1 MAQLLVASVSRTLQP
16 LAVALCVATVVN
28 RMPQVAAFADERAP
42 ATMSVEQI
50 RRAVAQAHER
60 IRSLRVEYRA
70 FKRGDGPSGG
80 YLRVVVAAKDRSR
93 YESLGHVVPGQ
104 TEDPG
109 AYVNLYDGACF
120 DTYYVFGHRYET
132 TRLAATPRYTFK
144 VRAHAFFE
152 CLAWWPP
159 GDDSQ
164 PPRLK
169 KRGLFLKE
177 VLADTECRVR
187 PYQECID
194 GRSCHVVEIP
204 GIDVVWIDAE
214 RGALLKR
221 ERFSGGDRPE
231 LIARYYLGSYRD
243 VRGGIW
249 LPYTIH
255 RVLEATSLDTLYEVQ
270 KYEVNSVPDEL
281 FSFTPVPGTLIV
293 DRDTDT
299 FRQVPGGT
307 DYLQELC
314 ARANSISGGAARGTT
329 SVGALALRLLTI
341 AACGAVLAFMGG
353 AILRVRR
360 RSRQ

>member
-1 MAQLLVASVSRTLQP
+1 MLWCRPTSASEACALSIAHSSAAMARRVVICALLLRPRTGHATNRWVTWFPDKQRIRERTLTCTT
-16 LAVALCVATVVN
+16 A
-28 RMPQVAAFADERAP
+28 
-42 ATMSVEQI
+42 
-50 RRAVAQAHER
+50 
-60 IRSLRVEYRA
+60 
-70 FKRGDGPSGG
+70 
-80 YLRVVVAAKDRSR
+80 
-93 YESLGHVVPGQ
+93 
-104 TEDPG
+104 
-109 AYVNLYDGACF
+109 ACF

-144 VRAHAFFE
+144 VRAYAFFD
-152 CLAWWPP
+152 ASRGGRRGMPP
-159 GDDSQ
+159 SRQD
-164 PPRLK
+164 LK
-169 KRGLFLKE
+169 KGACSSKRSWRTRSAGCGPIRS
-177 VLADTECRVR
+177 VLTGARATWS
-187 PYQECID
+187 
-194 GRSCHVVEIP
+194 RSRALTSF
-204 GIDVVWIDAE
+204 GSTRM

-353 AILRVRR
+353 ARY
-360 RSRQ
+360 